1 MPIRRRNPR
10 KKVILA
16 GIQGLVIG
24 VVGVLLF
31 GFILNMSND
40 KKVEEQA
47 QEQVSTPTNEKET
60 DEKVEVTGEAA
71 LPFKAKQYG
80 MFTSKESAMSFISTQ
95 PSLEKASIV
104 RVGNEFYVWS
114 ELFVNEVS
122 TSEGDVLPT
131 FLKTINI
138 STNACADPKV
148 KNIINILQ
156 EEKLSKNYFDSIA
169 KKENYPD
176 DMMKIVTAVS
186 TFSDVSSVIR
196 LHVFTHYLEQNDC
209 LKLNF

>member
-31 GFILNMSND
+31 GFILNMSNE
-40 KKVEEQA
+40 KKVEEQ
-47 QEQVSTPTNEKET
+47 EQVSSPAIEEEQEEKI
-60 DEKVEVTGEAA
+60 EVTGEAA

-80 MFTSKESAMSFISTQ
+80 MFTSKDSAMSFISTQ

-122 TSEGDVLPT
+122 TSEGEVLPT

-138 STNACADPKV
+138 SANACADPKV

-169 KKENYPD
+169 KKEDYPE
-176 DMMKIVTAVS
+176 DMMNIVTAVS
-186 TFSDVSSVIR
+186 TFSDISSVIR
-196 LHVFTHYLEQNDC
+196 LHVLTHYLELNDC
-209 LKLNF
+209 VKLNF